1 MVQSFFL
8 FMIMEG
14 RKLGYLHDMS
24 LGDIGTISLLFSFWS
39 FLISKMFCSLQ
50 MKIYDRKLIATHKRG
65 YMKILITQLM
75 SQAFLSIRD
84 DKKIDK

>member
-39 FLISKMFCSLQ
+39 FLLSNMLCSLQ
-50 MKIYDRKLIATHKRG
+50 MNTYNRKLIATHKRG
-65 YMKILITQLM
+65 CMKILIKQLM
-75 SQAFLSIRD
+75 
-84 DKKIDK
+84 

>member
-24 LGDIGTISLLFSFWS
+24 LGDIGTISLLFSFWNC
-39 FLISKMFCSLQ
+39 LISNMFCSLQ
-50 MKIYDRKLIATHKRG
+50 I
-65 YMKILITQLM
+65 
-75 SQAFLSIRD
+75 
-84 DKKIDK
+84 

>member
-24 LGDIGTISLLFSFWS
+24 LGDIGTNSLLFSFWS
-39 FLISKMFCSLQ
+39 FLLSNMLCSLQ
-50 MKIYDRKLIATHKRG
+50 LNIYNRKLIATHKRG
-65 YMKILITQLM
+65 CMKILIKQLM
-75 SQAFLSIRD
+75 
-84 DKKIDK
+84 

>member
-14 RKLGYLHDMS
+14 RELGYLHDMS

-39 FLISKMFCSLQ
+39 FLISKMLCSLQ
-50 MKIYDRKLIATHKRG
+50 MNIYNRKLIATHKRG
-65 YMKILITQLM
+65 CMKILIKQLM
-75 SQAFLSIRD
+75 
-84 DKKIDK
+84 

>member
-14 RKLGYLHDMS
+14 RKLGYLHMS

-39 FLISKMFCSLQ
+39 FLLSNMLCSLQ
-50 MKIYDRKLIATHKRG
+50 LNIFNRKLIATHKRG
-65 YMKILITQLM
+65 CMKILIKQLM
-75 SQAFLSIRD
+75 
-84 DKKIDK
+84 

>member
-24 LGDIGTISLLFSFWS
+24 LGDIGTISLLFSFLTLSS
-39 FLISKMFCSLQ
+39 FKYALF
-50 MKIYDRKLIATHKRG
+50 
-65 YMKILITQLM
+65 ITNEYL
-75 SQAFLSIRD
+75 
-84 DKKIDK
+84 